1 MTDAAV
7 EQRVLKLSI
16 LLSGVLGG
24 LAVALGLMSG
34 SMSIVFDGLFSV
46 VDVAMG
52 VLGLWIAR
60 LVTRVPLAPSSTA
73 TGTSSL

>member
-1 MTDAAV
+1 
-7 EQRVLKLSI
+7 
-16 LLSGVLGG
+16 
-24 LAVALGLMSG
+24 MSG